1 MPACLAA
8 VTFAVLCG
16 FWLNPS
22 AARAAFDYVPPV
34 APPTFAAARDDL
46 TLTAALARLVPEGI
60 DILFDRRVDTARIVA
75 PGHAALKDLLVD
87 TGLMARN
94 DGERIVFYPA
104 GIDPEAIEP
113 EPSSEPV
120 LRWRVGAGEMLS
132 TILERWGWRGGVDM
146 VWLTDRRWRID
157 EDHVFTG
164 TFSEAVRALL
174 FALSHLPHAPVGE
187 LSGDGRSLVILHRL
201 PGVAP

>member
-1 MPACLAA
+1 M
-8 VTFAVLCG
+8 
-16 FWLNPS
+16 
-22 AARAAFDYVPPV
+22 PPV
-34 APPTFAAARDDL
+34 APPTFAAVHDDL
-46 TLTAALARLVPEGI
+46 TLAAALARLVPEGI
-60 DILFDRRVDTARIVA
+60 DILFDRRVDTSRIVA
-75 PGHAALKDLLVD
+75 SEHAALEDLLID
-87 TGLMARN
+87 TGLMARH

-104 GIDPEAIEP
+104 GIDTDAIEP
-113 EPSSEPV
+113 EPLGEPV

-132 TILERWGWRGGVDM
+132 TIFERWGSRRSVDM

-187 LSGDGRSLVILHRL
+187 LSDDGRTLVILHRL

>member
-1 MPACLAA
+1 M
-8 VTFAVLCG
+8 
-16 FWLNPS
+16 
-22 AARAAFDYVPPV
+22 PPV
-34 APPTFAAARDDL
+34 APPTFAAAQDDL
-46 TLTAALARLVPEGI
+46 TLGAALARLIPDGV

-75 PGHAALKDLLVD
+75 PGHASLEDLLTD
-87 TGLMARN
+87 TGLMARH
-94 DGERIVFYPA
+94 DGGRIVFYPA
-104 GIDPEAIEP
+104 GIDAEAIEP
-113 EPSSEPV
+113 ERLAEPV
-120 LRWRVGAGEMLS
+120 RRWRVGAGEMLR
-132 TILERWGWRGGVDM
+132 TILERWGSTGGVDM

-157 EDHVFTG
+157 SDHAFTG